1 MTSVKRTKR
10 PRSAPVE
17 LTLALLEEYYP
28 NAHCELHH
36 RNPFELL
43 VATALSAQCTDEM
56 VNRAT
61 PGLFDA
67 FPGPAAL
74 AAAPL
79 EEVELRIRS
88 IGLYRNK
95 AKNIRELSRVLV
107 EKHRGE
113 VPRTLE
119 ELVELA
125 GVGRKTANVV
135 LGNAFGI
142 ASGVVVDTHV
152 ARLSRRFGWT
162 EDEDPVRIE
171 RTLCQL
177 IPKDRWVRISH
188 ELIFHGRRVCKARNP
203 ACSECFLNEI
213 CPKREVESSR

>member
-1 MTSVKRTKR
+1 
-10 PRSAPVE
+10 
-17 LTLALLEEYYP
+17 
-28 NAHCELHH
+28 
-36 RNPFELL
+36 
-43 VATALSAQCTDEM
+43 M

-61 PGLFDA
+61 PGLFA
-67 FPGPAAL
+67 AYPGPAAL

-79 EEVELRIRS
+79 EDVESCIRS

-113 VPRTLE
+113 VPQTLE

-142 ASGVVVDTHV
+142 ASGIVVDTHV
-152 ARLSRRFGWT
+152 ARLSQRFGWT

-171 RTLCQL
+171 KTLCAL
-177 IPKDRWVRISH
+177 IPQDRWVRFSH
-188 ELIFHGRRVCKARNP
+188 ELIFHGRRVCKARAP
-203 ACSECFLNEI
+203 ACSSCFMAEI
-213 CPKREVESSR
+213 CPKRGVESAR